1 MTARGTKA
9 NRTEWAAVFLT
20 SAELVRRGYVVALTM
35 GNRTPIADLMV
46 GRPESGKQFWV
57 DVKGMFGRSGGW
69 FMHPKE
75 LLLGF
80 ELFYI
85 LVSVG
90 NERSSDKF
98 FIMSQQ
104 EANGILYDY
113 RAAHPNWNFSGEG
126 FSWKLVAQFEDR
138 WQILPT

>member
-80 ELFYI
+80 ELF
-85 LVSVG
+85 
-90 NERSSDKF
+90 
-98 FIMSQQ
+98 
-104 EANGILYDY
+104 
-113 RAAHPNWNFSGEG
+113 
-126 FSWKLVAQFEDR
+126 
-138 WQILPT
+138 